1 LILSTFGV
9 AITALSSVFQNV
21 FLLFSGAAMAI
32 KGAFFFVQA
41 LVGRGS
47 AFGGNV
53 TGEVLTIVTEGV
65 QGEIESE
72 IEGAMGYEEGNDEEA
87 GEEVFAVFAA
97 GALGLAIGISQ
108 GVANSDKRRCIEKGD
123 FTKSVVPRHA
133 KSISSSVTF
142 LKTAHMKSSKNDL
155 ATCEIVLV
163 HSSNVTRSRL
173 EVLTTQ

>member
-1 LILSTFGV
+1 
-9 AITALSSVFQNV
+9 
-21 FLLFSGAAMAI
+21 MAI

-87 GEEVFAVFAA
+87 GEEVFAA

-133 KSISSSVTF
+133 KSISSSVTS